1 MLGSM
6 AVLYEENL
14 DIAGWLNIEGTVI
27 DYPVMYTPEDG
38 ENISTQISR
47 ETLMQMA

>member
-1 MLGSM
+1 MLESM

-14 DIAGWLNIEGTVI
+14 DIVGWLNIEGTVI

-38 ENISTQISR
+38 EIYLR
-47 ETLMQMA
+47 KLPGRL